1 VVKIIY
7 FYYFIINIDVNNQD
21 NENINSNNAFI
32 TEPPIEKNNYL
43 KNNQKSQITIAI
55 RIRPLSQNE
64 KELSDIESVTAINSN
79 SLSVSSE
86 NSAKKN
92 SQIKYQQFFFDYV
105 FDKTATQQE
114 IYTKTTKNLLESI
127 IEGYNATVFAYG
139 ATGSG
144 KTYTM
149 LGINENERGIMP
161 RSVIDLFK
169 MLNKRKNKEFRLS
182 VSYVEI
188 YNEEIRDLLGNRE
201 ELKLHEDP
209 TKGVIIQGVKE
220 IFVDNV
226 DNFFDILYKGNQKRT
241 VGKTNANETS
251 SRSHALLKINIENKD
266 KEGPN
271 SSNINCGRFILV
283 DLAGSEKNN
292 SSINP
297 NNNNNNSNNNNLNTK
312 NNLRQ
317 QEGAKINQSLL
328 YLGICINALASKSKF
343 IPWRNSKLTH
353 ILKDSIGGNAKIVM
367 ISTISPSLF
376 CTEETL
382 NTLNYSNRA
391 KNITTIIKKNVINV
405 IDRESQVNKYKE
417 IINNLSDELEAKRN
431 QLAVITNNKY
441 LLPKKDINGINNNG
455 SLDGQNLKM
464 DKISKEIKSHFNEEM
479 RIKLEIFE
487 TKKNI
492 NNLINNLKDKEFSL
506 YKLLNKSPNVK
517 KSFNNIS
524 NNTLNINLKEK
535 EIRSTMKKISD
546 QVQNQKSILM
556 NKESK
561 YNELVKKRTHLEN
574 AINKFGN
581 ICTTNNSANNN
592 INDSTNN
599 FSALQYLYHSYIL
612 EINNLEN
619 EFIRKQNTNEILEK
633 NMKINKLLEQL
644 KIRDEYIKQEKKS
657 LNNKKI
663 KFIFEREKDIKKIDD
678 LIGESQPSLPVIYQ
692 QDKRLNTQTM
702 SSNSNIN
709 INPIS
714 TSNRSRNKVYLMNNG
729 QYDYSG
735 YSNPNII
742 MEKKVIRTKTNEII
756 TKTKKN
762 QLSELKLNMLN
773 DQYKNSKVVYLSKGQ
788 ESNRSFGENNNIII
802 FDTKKLN
809 KSQSFST
816 ISARSKSKSRKSKD
830 DSFNNSFGNSR
841 GILNYREREI
851 DNKIRRVMIGK
862 KKASPYLK

>member
-1 VVKIIY
+1 MVKIIY

-241 VGKTNANETS
+241 IGKTNANETS

-271 SSNINCGRFILV
+271 ASKISCGRFILV

-292 SSINP
+292 PTIGNTNSL
-297 NNNNNNSNNNNLNTK
+297 NNNK
-312 NNLRQ
+312 NALRQ

-328 YLGICINALASKSKF
+328 NLGICINALASKSKF

-353 ILKDSIGGNAKIVM
+353 ILKDYIGGNSKVVM
-367 ISTISPSLF
+367 ISTISPSLY
-376 CTEETL
+376 CLDETL

-405 IDRESQVNKYKE
+405 VDRESQVNKYKE
-417 IINNLSDELEAKRN
+417 IITNLSDELEAKRN

-441 LLPKKDINGINNNG
+441 LLPKKDSSNNNL
-455 SLDGQNLKM
+455 LDLGLNSKM
-464 DKISKEIKSHFNEEM
+464 EKLSKEITSHFNEEV
-479 RIKLEIFE
+479 RVKLEVFE
-487 TKKNI
+487 VKKNI
-492 NNLINNLKDKEFSL
+492 SNLINNLKDKEFSL
-506 YKLLNKSPNVK
+506 YKLLNKTPNTK
-517 KSFNNIS
+517 KSFNNNIS
-524 NNTLNINLKEK
+524 NNSLNINLKEK
-535 EIRSTMKKISD
+535 EIRSNMKKITE
-546 QVQNQKSILM
+546 QIQNQKSVLL

-561 YNELVKKRTHLEN
+561 YNEL
-574 AINKFGN
+574 
-581 ICTTNNSANNN
+581 
-592 INDSTNN
+592 
-599 FSALQYLYHSYIL
+599 
-612 EINNLEN
+612 
-619 EFIRKQNTNEILEK
+619 
-633 NMKINKLLEQL
+633 
-644 KIRDEYIKQEKKS
+644 
-657 LNNKKI
+657 
-663 KFIFEREKDIKKIDD
+663 
-678 LIGESQPSLPVIYQ
+678 
-692 QDKRLNTQTM
+692 
-702 SSNSNIN
+702 
-709 INPIS
+709 
-714 TSNRSRNKVYLMNNG
+714 
-729 QYDYSG
+729 
-735 YSNPNII
+735 
-742 MEKKVIRTKTNEII
+742 
-756 TKTKKN
+756 
-762 QLSELKLNMLN
+762 
-773 DQYKNSKVVYLSKGQ
+773 
-788 ESNRSFGENNNIII
+788 
-802 FDTKKLN
+802 
-809 KSQSFST
+809 
-816 ISARSKSKSRKSKD
+816 
-830 DSFNNSFGNSR
+830 
-841 GILNYREREI
+841 
-851 DNKIRRVMIGK
+851 
-862 KKASPYLK
+862 

>member
-1 VVKIIY
+1 MVKIIY

-64 KELSDIESVTAINSN
+64 KELSDIESVSVINSN

-297 NNNNNNSNNNNLNTK
+297 NNNNNSNNNNLNAK

-581 ICTTNNSANNN
+581 IGTTNNSANNN